1 MSADNRIV
9 IEDTLDMMI
18 GYCKDTA
25 MILHRI
31 SDIEKLKD
39 DAMNQYALA
48 GPVQQLGECTRRIDL
63 WLDNHYRYEW
73 SDVIGL
79 RNILSHRYNKL
90 DLDLLWT
97 IANEDVPKVL
107 NIILELKSRLQD
119 YPDEDF
125 LNIRTNRS
133 D

>member
-18 GYCKDTA
+18 DYCKDTA

-48 GPVQQLGECTRRIDL
+48 GPIQQLGECTRRIDL
-63 WLDNHYRYEW
+63 WLDNHYEYEW
-73 SDVIGL
+73 SDIIGL
-79 RNILSHRYNKL
+79 RNILSHHYKKL

-97 IANEDVPKVL
+97 IANEDVPRVM
-107 NIILELKSRLQD
+107 NILLELKSKLQD
-119 YPDEDF
+119 YPDGDY

>member
-63 WLDNHYRYEW
+63 WLDTHYRYEW

-97 IANEDVPKVL
+97 VANEDVPKVL